1 MEARKAK
8 INTIINNMTLL
19 EIPFFQ
25 RSYVWNKDLWERF
38 LEDIYFV

>member
-19 EIPFFQ
+19 EIPFFKGHM
-25 RSYVWNKDLWERF
+25 YGIKIFGKDF
-38 LEDIYFV
+38 